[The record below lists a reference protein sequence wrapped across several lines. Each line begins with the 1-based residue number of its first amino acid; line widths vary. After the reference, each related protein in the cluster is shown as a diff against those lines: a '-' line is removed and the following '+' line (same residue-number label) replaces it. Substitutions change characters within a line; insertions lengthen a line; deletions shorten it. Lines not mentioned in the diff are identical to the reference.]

1 MQTFMMK
8 KRYLFILLLLVFSQN
23 RLIAQN
29 PAILEYINTYKFLAI
44 KEMRR
49 TGVPASIK
57 LAQGILETQ
66 AGASDLV
73 KRSNNHFGIKCKTGW
88 SGDKVFHDDDEKGE
102 CFRSY
107 ASAED
112 SYRDHS
118 DFLKGSS
125 RYAFLFQLDPT
136 DYKDWAKGLKKAGY
150 ATNPKYTQ
158 QLIKYIEDY
167 DLQLY
172 TRVALGQNSMEEEAP
187 VFVKNNTPQTGM
199 PEMGSGSNNT
209 ASVGVPLQSLRDRFP
224 DGVFKINDTR
234 VMVAVAGTS
243 LLQVSEQYDIKYK
256 HLLDFNDLNENDD
269 IIRKDQ
275 LLFLQ
280 RKRRQGANV
289 FHLVKPS
296 ETLYDIAQEEAIRLE
311 FLLSYNRLTEDA
323 VLTNGQKLFLQK
335 NATEHNA
342 LLKEDIADGRKE
354 SVHHNRFST
363 AYLEQNQHQVKHVVQ
378 TKETL
383 FSIARKYEVDVD
395 QIRSWNRLRDNTI
408 RSGQQLLIY
417 KN

>member
-1 MQTFMMK
+1 MK
-8 KRYLFILLLLVFSQN
+8 KKRFLLILLSLAFNYNGLK
-23 RLIAQN
+23 AQN
-29 PAILEYINTYKFLAI
+29 PAIMEYINTYKFLAI
-44 KEMRR
+44 REMQR

-73 KRSNNHFGIKCKTGW
+73 RRSNNHFGIKCKTGW
-88 SGDKVFHDDDEKGE
+88 NGDKVFHDDDERGE

-107 ASAED
+107 ATAED

-118 DFLKGSS
+118 NFLKGSP

-158 QLIKYIEDY
+158 QLIRYIEDY

-172 TRVALGQNSMEEEAP
+172 TKVALGEKSLEEETP
-187 VFVKNNTPQTGM
+187 VFAENITPQAGTPEVTGNNNRTLNVGL
-199 PEMGSGSNNT
+199 PE
-209 ASVGVPLQSLRDRFP
+209 PLRDRFP
-224 DGVFKINDTR
+224 EGIFKINDTK
-234 VMVAVAGTS
+234 VMVAFAGTS
-243 LLQVSEQYDIKYK
+243 LLSVAEQYDIKYK
-256 HLLDFNDLNENDD
+256 HLLDFNDLGENDG

-280 RKRRQGANV
+280 RKRRQGASG
-289 FHLVKPS
+289 FHLVKPG

-311 FLLSYNRLTEDA
+311 YLLSYNHLPEGA
-323 VLTNGQKLFLQK
+323 SLTNGQKLFLQK
-335 NATEHNA
+335 SAVENASFKKDNIADAGKEGSHQGRFSGVN
-342 LLKEDIADGRKE
+342 LKEDQQ
-354 SVHHNRFST
+354 
-363 AYLEQNQHQVKHVVQ
+363 YVKHIVQ

-383 FSIARKYEVDVD
+383 FSIARKYEVGID
-395 QIRSWNRLRDNTI
+395 QIRHWNKLRDNTI
-408 RSGQQLLIY
+408 RNGQQLLIY